1 MKLNQ
6 IKDNAGSRRSS
17 MRVGRGPGSGKG
29 KTCGSG
35 MKGQKSRTGVALKG
49 FEGGQ
54 MPLHRRLPKHGFTN
68 IFAKKYQEVTIDRL
82 QRAIDAKKI
91 DPKKEITAQTFTESG
106 VVRRLRDGVRLIGN
120 GELKAKVTVHVAGAT
135 KGAVAAVEKAGGKV
149 VVAVVARNEDA
160 EAKAAKTAEKKAAK
174 AAAAAGK
181 AKAAKDSQAGEK
193 DKAGKKKA
201 KSEAKADA
209 APESGAPESKASESE
224 APKEKKAKPA
234 PEADSE
240 APGDEGGEG

>member
-35 MKGQKSRTGVALKG
+35 MKGQKSRTGVALNG

-68 IFAKKYQEVTIDRL
+68 IFAKKYQEVTIARL
-82 QRAIDAKKI
+82 QQAIDAGKI
-91 DPKKEITAQTFTESG
+91 DPKKEITAETFKKSG
-106 VVRRLRDGVRLIGN
+106 VVRRLRDGVRLLGG
-120 GELKAKVTVHVAGAT
+120 GELKAKVTVHVTGAT

-149 VVAVVARNEDA
+149 VIAVVARDEDA
-160 EAKAAKTAEKKAAK
+160 EVKAAKTAEKKAAK
-174 AAAAAGK
+174 AAKVAGK

-201 KSEAKADA
+201 KSEAKADS
-209 APESGAPESKASESE
+209 APQSKAPQSKASESE
-224 APKEKKAKPA
+224 TPEEKKAQPA
-234 PEADSE
+234 PEAAPESSDDDS
-240 APGDEGGEG
+240 GKS

>member
-1 MKLNQ
+1 MKLNK
-6 IKDNAGSRRSS
+6 IKDNAGSRRSA

-91 DPKKEITAQTFTESG
+91 DPKKEITAEIFKESG

-174 AAAAAGK
+174 AAKAAGK

-201 KSEAKADA
+201 KSEAKAD
-209 APESGAPESKASESE
+209 SAPESKASESE
-224 APKEKKAKPA
+224 VPKEKKAKPA
-234 PEADSE
+234 PEAAPE
-240 APGDEGGEG
+240 ASDDEGGEG

>member
-82 QRAIDAKKI
+82 QRAIDTKKI
-91 DPKKEITAQTFTESG
+91 DPKKEITAEIFKESG

-174 AAAAAGK
+174 AAKAAGK

-201 KSEAKADA
+201 KSEAKA
-209 APESGAPESKASESE
+209 ESGAPESKASESE

-234 PEADSE
+234 PEAAPE
-240 APGDEGGEG
+240 ASDDEGGEG